1 MRVYLAGPEVFLAD
15 AAAIA
20 AAKKAI
26 CARHG
31 LEGVFPTDPHPG
43 AGAETEPR
51 WRIYAQNEAHLRD
64 CDALI
69 ANLTPFRGP
78 SADAGTVFEVGFMR
92 GLGRPVFGYAAVA
105 GDFAQRVL
113 AALGPRL
120 RRRADGAW
128 EDPDG
133 MAVEEFG
140 LVDNLMIDGGIRA
153 SGGAL
158 LTGPPAPWDDLALF
172 ARCVAQAAVVLQPS
186 SESSA

>member
-20 AAKKAI
+20 AAKRDI

-31 LEGVFPTDPHPG
+31 VTGVFPTDPHQAVADEAPG
-43 AGAETEPR
+43 P
-51 WRIYAQNEAHLRD
+51 WRIYRQNEAHLRG
-64 CDALI
+64 CDALV

-78 SADAGTVFEVGFMR
+78 SADAGTVYELGFMR
-92 GLGRPVFGYAAVA
+92 GLGKPVFGYAHIA
-105 GDFAQRVL
+105 GDFAARSL
-113 AALGPRL
+113 TFLGPRI

-128 EDPDG
+128 EDEEG

-140 LVDNLMIDGGIRA
+140 LADNLMIEGGIRA

-158 LTGPPAPWDDLALF
+158 LLGPPGRWDDLSLF
-172 ARCVAQAAVVLQPS
+172 ARCVAQLRGQVGSA
-186 SESSA
+186 SSA